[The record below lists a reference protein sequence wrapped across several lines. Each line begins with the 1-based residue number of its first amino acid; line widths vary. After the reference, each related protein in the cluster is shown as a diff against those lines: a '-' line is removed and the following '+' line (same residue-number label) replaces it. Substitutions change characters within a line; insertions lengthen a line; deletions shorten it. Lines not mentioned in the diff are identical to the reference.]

1 MWSKVRY
8 CPACA
13 APLESAPVFGRER
26 LRCPACAFVLFANP
40 VGAAGAVVVDPDR
53 RILLVRRAIAPHAG
67 SWALPAGYQEIDES
81 PSGAAERE
89 VREETGVTIRTV
101 ALLDLV
107 FVPDDPRKPANVA
120 LFLAIPVAGEPSGRD
135 DALDA
140 DWFALDDLP
149 RRLAFESNHRILE
162 RLAKASDESR
172 GWWASWRAALD
183 DSNETDASNAGTEG
197 NDRVD

>member
-1 MWSKVRY
+1 VWSKVRY

-13 APLESAPVFGRER
+13 APLETANVFGRER
-26 LRCPACAFVLFANP
+26 LRCPACTFVLFANP
-40 VGAAGAVVVDPDR
+40 VGAAGAVVVDPGR
-53 RILLVRRAIAPHAG
+53 RILLVRRAVEPFAG
-67 SWALPAGYQEIDES
+67 RWALPAGYQEIDES

-89 VREETGVTIRTV
+89 VQEETGITIRVV

-149 RRLAFESNHRILE
+149 QGLAFESNHRILE
-162 RLAKASDESR
+162 RLASASDESR
-172 GWWASWRAALD
+172 GWWASWRAAFD
-183 DSNETDASNAGTEG
+183 DSTDADTSDPGSTG
-197 NDRVD
+197 PMGVD